1 MKTITI
7 TDEVYRKLVAIK
19 GDRTFSQVIDEL
31 IARDVERRVE
41 KILELAAARREGVEE
56 LEEVVRA
63 VRSSFRVR
71 Y

>member
-7 TDEVYRKLVAIK
+7 ADEVYRKLVAIK